1 MKTKHTKLTILL
13 AALVLMLASSCNQ
26 EEFSNPPIK
35 GERGGSITF
44 RLQGKRQPVSYATIA
59 TQQEN
64 VVDSLEIYMFSDRSA
79 ESQPNLLQKVF
90 RVGSTDLNQTNADL
104 ETTIDVT
111 GRTGKHIFYFVANGK
126 DNASSL
132 ANINVGATT
141 EEDFRERLTDIQAD
155 LIKSPLLMTT
165 RQEIVDIETPTAD
178 EKKVKLYR
186 RVARFDVENDASDT
200 NFTIGNILVENVKQQ
215 GYAFGDATGTPAQ
228 NLATGKH
235 PMIENNDPADFNT
248 GTPVASAF
256 YLYPTK
262 LADGQTVISF
272 EGEFMGERRIYSL
285 KSGTEI
291 EANKRYILRVKKVA
305 PNTPSLTIA
314 RADWEDA
321 GGTYEAEAEEDD
333 MEIGTF
339 ELTPNTGIKVTGKTY
354 DITDA
359 TANATLTIPVKTY
372 NKSGT
377 RADVTY
383 IACGESDLPGF
394 KVESTTPILTY
405 SAGYEQTHTITIP
418 KVKKGDINIQVEIV
432 NESTPEQR
440 DTIHIVG
447 DHYFP
452 NTRLKP
458 VVFGGVTW
466 APVNVG
472 ATEIGN
478 SAELKHTGYYYQW
491 GRNKGFVYGA
501 SGDTQPGPVTYDQGT
516 TGIYKDKFILNAN
529 TAPFDWLSQ
538 QNHDLWRGANAQ
550 GPCPEG
556 WRVPTKD
563 EFELIKTAYGN
574 AYNSTVSFTDN
585 YLKIKG
591 EDPGEILYIPAA
603 GRRRRDTGNSEDNK
617 TLGSYWSSEPGD
629 EVYATRLH
637 FGTSDLQIDAVSRS
651 SGHSIRCVQD

>member
-13 AALVLMLASSCNQ
+13 AALVLMLAPSCSQ
-26 EEFSNPPIK
+26 EEGYIDTPPRVEHE
-35 GERGGSITF
+35 GFITF

-64 VVDSLEIYMFSDRSA
+64 VVDSLEIYMFNDRSA
-79 ESQPNLLQKVF
+79 ESKPNLLQSVF
-90 RVGSTDLNQTNADL
+90 RIGSTDLNQTNADL

-141 EEDFRERLTDIQAD
+141 EEDFRERLTNIQAD

-165 RQEIVDIETPTAD
+165 RQEIVDIENPTDD

-200 NFTIGNILVENVKQQ
+200 NFTIDNILVENIKQQ

-228 NLATGKH
+228 TLTTGKL
-235 PMIENNDPADFNT
+235 PMIKNNDPSDFNS

-262 LADGQTVISF
+262 LEDGQTVISF

-285 KSGTEI
+285 KGGTEI
-291 EANKRYILRVKKVA
+291 EANKRYILRVKKVT
-305 PNTPSLTIA
+305 PNTPSLTIE
-314 RADWEDA
+314 REDWTDA

-333 MEIGTF
+333 MEIVTF

-377 RADVTY
+377 RADVTFLV
-383 IACGESDLPGF
+383 GSLSDLNGF
-394 KVESTTPILTY
+394 KVESTEPTLTY
-405 SAGYEQTHTITIP
+405 SAGYEQIHTITIP
-418 KVKKGDINIQVEIV
+418 KQTPPMEVRLMVEIV
-432 NESTPEQR
+432 NESSPEQR
-440 DTIHIVG
+440 DTIHI
-447 DHYFP
+447 Y
-452 NTRLKP
+452 NTYYPGTGLKP
-458 VVFGGVTW
+458 VVFKGVTW

-491 GRNKGFVYGA
+491 GRNKSFVYG
-501 SGDTQPGPVTYDQGT
+501 STGDTQPGPVTYAQAMD
-516 TGIYKDKFILNAN
+516 IYKDKFITTDAV
-529 TAPFDWLSQ
+529 PSDWL
-538 QNHDLWRGANAQ
+538 NTKNDELWRGDNHR

-556 WRVPTKD
+556 WRVPTGD
-563 EFELIKTAYGN
+563 EFKLIQTAYGN
-574 AYNSTVSFTDN
+574 TYNSTVAFRSN
-585 YLKIKG
+585 RLEIKG
-591 EDPGEILYIPAA
+591 ENPGETLFIPT
-603 GRRRRDTGNSEDNK
+603 TGIRHVNGPWERQGTHGYYWGSE
-617 TLGSYWSSEPGD
+617 
-629 EVYATRLH
+629 
-637 FGTSDLQIDAVSRS
+637 SDGPNVSRLRFDAS
-651 SGHSIRCVQD
+651 VLSAEAGIRGLALPVRCVQE